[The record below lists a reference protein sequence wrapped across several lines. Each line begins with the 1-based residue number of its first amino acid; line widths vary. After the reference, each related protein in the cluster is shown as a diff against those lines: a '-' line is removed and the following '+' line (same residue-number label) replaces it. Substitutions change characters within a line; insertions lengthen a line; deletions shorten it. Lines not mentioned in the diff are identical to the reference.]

1 MARRCAAAGCG
12 FAASS
17 ACRAAATRDAM
28 TTEQLRERWG
38 DSLLT
43 VLTVVLLIMMFVVA
57 PLQALGLFEFQVF
70 ELLLALFLVG
80 GVFVMSGS
88 ALVVVMMLVALI
100 MIAVGAVLR
109 LRAPSILDLNLFAG
123 SWLMVGITMAVT
135 VARATFAPGRVTYHR
150 VIGAVL
156 LYLTVAVIFSAFYTF
171 IGTLVPRAFSGMKV
185 EDSPALASQLIYFS
199 FATLTT
205 TGYGD
210 VAPLHPIARSLCNVE
225 AIFGQLFPATV
236 LARLVTLE
244 LAHRDRE

>member
-1 MARRCAAAGCG
+1 
-12 FAASS
+12 
-17 ACRAAATRDAM
+17 M
-28 TTEQLRERWG
+28 TTRQLRERWG

-43 VLTVVLLIMMFVVA
+43 VMTALLLVMMFVVA

-70 ELLLALFLVG
+70 ELLLAIFLVG

-88 ALVVVMMLVALI
+88 ALAVITMLVALA
-100 MIAVGAVLR
+100 MIVVGAVLR
-109 LRAPSILDLNLFAG
+109 LRSPSILDLNLFAG
-123 SWLMVGITMAVT
+123 SWLLVGITMAVT

-156 LYLTVAVIFSAFYTF
+156 LYLTVAVIFSALYTF
-171 IGTLVPRAFSGMKV
+171 IGTLVPSAFAGMKV
-185 EDSPALASQLIYFS
+185 EDSPKLASQLIYFS

-225 AIFGQLFPATV
+225 AIFGQLYPATL

-244 LAHRDRE
+244 IAHRDQD